1 MMGIFKRYG
10 FLNRPVFR
18 DPLAVS
24 PKNALGLDE
33 APLIAGETNRYF
45 FDFPLL
51 TQQIDRIKILST
63 GRNLV
68 TLVIGERGSGKTTL
82 LNQFL
87 QKSGLSWHYYRLQM
101 PTDEGQFASDEG
113 HPLFISDEGTG
124 SRLVIDD
131 AHRLDRS
138 EMKQILA
145 SAWNSTHNRKM
156 TTRRR
161 RLAGIILFCEPRFRA
176 SLADLSLYL
185 PAATVINRLYMPTLN
200 RQRTEAYLIYRFRAA
215 GHLKALPFSPDQ
227 LDEIHR
233 LSRGLPGWVNGE
245 AFMLYRRIQAAERHA
260 RHIADIAAGF
270 EPQGLAAT

>member
-24 PKNALGLDE
+24 PKIALGLDE
-33 APLIAGETNRYF
+33 APLMAGETNRYY

-51 TQQIDRIKILST
+51 SQQIDRIKILST
-63 GRNLV
+63 GPNLV

-87 QKSGLSWHYYRLQM
+87 RKSGLSWHYYRLQM
-101 PTDEGQFASDEG
+101 PTDEGQLPSNEG
-113 HPLFISDEGTG
+113 RPLFISDDGAD
-124 SRLVIDD
+124 SRLVMDD
-131 AHRLDRS
+131 AHRLDRG

-145 SAWNSTHNRKM
+145 SAWTPTHNRQM
-156 TTRRR
+156 PTHRR
-161 RLAGIILFCEPRFRA
+161 RLAGIILFCEPRLRA
-176 SLADLSLYL
+176 SLADLSQYL
-185 PAATVINRLYMPTLN
+185 PAATVINRLYMPPLT
-200 RQRTEAYLIYRFRAA
+200 RQRTEAYLIHRFRAA
-215 GHLKALPFSPDQ
+215 GHLKALPFSPGQ

-270 EPQGLAAT
+270 KPRGLAAA